1 MSRTGFGIIAVLF
14 SSATAFAGPQICALG
29 ASAVGQPASVIC
41 KDVNTGATTQAA
53 AVGSLA
59 TIAGNIGGS
68 LAHHGHAVLVTN
80 QTANAILFSE
90 ANGRL
95 VAPTTLQTGGEATL
109 SGAIDDHGAF
119 VLTGTRLLHFAAGH
133 AQPTSSQPL
142 LLGDGSAA
150 QVTLAGGYA
159 YVSEK
164 NGTLSAFLLG
174 ANGEL
179 HTAPTA
185 AAGVPAGVIVG
196 IAGLD
201 DLVVAPIA
209 HLATNANQATVSVVG
224 ASEAIQI
231 VPTKEVAACWTAADA
246 DEVCISNPGS
256 STVSCGNFG
265 PGGFRSYTSAAAT
278 VTGQSVNDLDVR
290 DNIVG
295 VLGTQDGAPMLL
307 AFGRSDATGDFL
319 ELLHEYSLG
328 VATATGAMILPSLSR

>member
-90 ANGRL
+90 VNGRL
-95 VAPTTLQTGGEATL
+95 VAPTTLQTGGVATL
-109 SGAIDDHGAF
+109 SGAIDDHGAY

-133 AQPTSSQPL
+133 TQATSSQPL

-164 NGTLSAFLLG
+164 NGTLSAFVLG

-179 HTAPTA
+179 HTAPTTV
-185 AAGVPAGVIVG
+185 AGVPAGVIVG
-196 IAGLD
+196 IAGRD

-290 DNIVG
+290 DNLVG

>member
-1 MSRTGFGIIAVLF
+1 V
-14 SSATAFAGPQICALG
+14 
-29 ASAVGQPASVIC
+29 
-41 KDVNTGATTQAA
+41 
-53 AVGSLA
+53 
-59 TIAGNIGGS
+59 
-68 LAHHGHAVLVTN
+68 VLVTN

-90 ANGRL
+90 VNGRL

-109 SGAIDDHGAF
+109 SGAIDDHGAY
-119 VLTGTRLLHFAAGH
+119 VLTGTRLLHFASGH
-133 AQPTSSQPL
+133 TQPTSSQPL

-179 HTAPTA
+179 HKAPTT

-224 ASEAIQI
+224 ATETIQI
-231 VPTKEVAACWTAADA
+231 VPTKEVAACWTAADT

-295 VLGTQDGAPMLL
+295 VLGTQDGAPTLL